1 MIFSMKTT
9 EGRFCPISAFRLVFS
24 VAILILSSS
33 LFPCY
38 MQVKY
43 CAKRVVT
50 SLEVMQRKDEA
61 YCRSSIFDIY
71 VTETKH
77 RVSMI

>member
-1 MIFSMKTT
+1 MIFPVKTT

-24 VAILILSSS
+24 VAILILSPS
-33 LFPCY
+33 LFPFY

-50 SLEVMQRKDEA
+50 GLEGVQNVNSPEVTVHYFAIR
-61 YCRSSIFDIY
+61 CISS
-71 VTETKH
+71 
-77 RVSMI
+77 